1 MKIKTLKLKN
11 FRCFPDYEI
20 EFHPKCNVLAG
31 MNGKS
36 ATLDALSIALNQY
49 LVELNCAKKN
59 PINVEDVYCTAA
71 LVGERVESQ
80 RQFPSTIGVSG
91 EINEKAVV
99 WEQRLV
105 GENNTIQQSAD
116 DILLDYAKRI
126 QNEQAS
132 GELPFIAYYHDLGRM
147 WLKQKRKSRKNRKK
161 QFLNRLDGYTDCL
174 NTEHNKDLMIQWFI
188 ENAKL
193 TERAVIDRTLTQ
205 CFRNLDPSITSV
217 SLEYD
222 LEKNQLIILRCKNDT
237 FEKFPVELLSDGE
250 KYIVSLLADIMYR
263 MILLNPNELEHIW
276 ETTGIIL
283 IDEVE
288 IHLHPAWQQK
298 IVAILL
304 DIFPNIQFV
313 MATQSS
319 DVLADLPNEY
329 IPKERIRWS

>member
-1 MKIKTLKLKN
+1 ML
-11 FRCFPDYEI
+11 
-20 EFHPKCNVLAG
+20 
-31 MNGKS
+31 
-36 ATLDALSIALNQY
+36 
-49 LVELNCAKKN
+49 
-59 PINVEDVYCTAA
+59 
-71 LVGERVESQ
+71 
-80 RQFPSTIGVSG
+80 
-91 EINEKAVV
+91 
-99 WEQRLV
+99 
-105 GENNTIQQSAD
+105 
-116 DILLDYAKRI
+116 
-126 QNEQAS
+126 
-132 GELPFIAYYHDLGRM
+132 
-147 WLKQKRKSRKNRKK
+147 
-161 QFLNRLDGYTDCL
+161 
-174 NTEHNKDLMIQWFI
+174 QWFI

-222 LEKNQLIILRCKNDT
+222 LEKNQLIVLRYKDDV

-288 IHLHPAWQQK
+288 IHLHPVWQQK

-319 DVLADLPNEY
+319 DVLANLPNEY
-329 IPKERIRWS
+329 IPNERIRWS

>member
-11 FRCFPDYEI
+11 FGCFQDFEI
-20 EFHPKCNVLAG
+20 EFHPRCNVLSE

-36 ATLDALSIALNQY
+36 TTLNALSIALNQY

-71 LVGERVESQ
+71 LVGERVESK
-80 RQFPSTIGVSG
+80 RHFPSSICASG
-91 EINEKAVV
+91 DIDGKAVA
-99 WEQRLV
+99 WEQKLV
-105 GENNTIQQSAD
+105 GENNEIQQSTD

-132 GELPFIAYYHDLGRM
+132 CELPFIAYYHDLGRM

-161 QFLNRLDGYTDCL
+161 QFLNRLDGYADCL
-174 NTEHNKDLMIQWFI
+174 NEHNKDLMIQWFI

-193 TERAVIDRTLTQ
+193 AERTVIDRILTQ
-205 CFRNLDPSITSV
+205 CFRDLDPSITSV

-222 LEKNQLIILRCKNDT
+222 LEKNQLIILRCKNGT

-283 IDEVE
+283 IHEVE
-288 IHLHPAWQQK
+288 IHLHPVWQQK

-319 DVLADLPNEY
+319 DVLANLPDKY
-329 IPKERIRWS
+329 IPKEYIRWS

>member
-11 FRCFPDYEI
+11 FRYFPDYEI

-71 LVGERVESQ
+71 LVGERVKSE
-80 RQFPSTIGVSG
+80 RHFPSIICVSG
-91 EINEKAVV
+91 DIDGKAVA

-132 GELPFIAYYHDLGRM
+132 CELPFIAYYHDLGRM
-147 WLKQKRKSRKNRKK
+147 WLKQKRKSRKK
-161 QFLNRLDGYTDCL
+161 QSLNRLAGYTDCL
-174 NTEHNKDLMIQWFI
+174 NTEHNKDLMLQWFI

-193 TERAVIDRTLTQ
+193 AERAAIDRTLTQ

-222 LEKNQLIILRCKNDT
+222 LEKNQLIVLRYKDDV

-283 IDEVE
+283 IDEIE
-288 IHLHPAWQQK
+288 IHLHPVWQQK

-329 IPKERIRWS
+329 IPNERIRWS